1 MSIIQML
8 QCVAVFMQRL
18 AMCFSVVQ
26 CVLQT
31 NAYEHHSD
39 VALCCSVLQRDAV
52 CIADGHCLPL
62 SHDNTTCL
70 CCSVLQRVAACCSVL
85 QRVGVKYN
93 RNMVILS
100 TLSCSCNLCCSVL

>member
-39 VALCCSVLQRDAV
+39 VALCCSVLQCVAV
-52 CIADGHCLPL
+52 CCSAMQCVLQMDIVCR
-62 SHDNTTCL
+62 SVMTTPHACVAA

-85 QRVGVKYN
+85 E
-93 RNMVILS
+93 
-100 TLSCSCNLCCSVL
+100 